1 RRDDVD
7 QTGEVGDPSDLLQLT
22 ASAELLGDGDR
33 VDGLVA
39 VEEVAD
45 RLEDG
50 LVGRDVEVFRMDAVH
65 HLVDR
70 LLGEEHSPDNR
81 LLGLPG
87 VRRVPVT
94 RSHLGLLRRHRPPS
108 NPQPVTLPDPGVRGI
123 QSAQSPAG
131 RGSLSCQRGSKGNLD
146 HPRPESKLPRKIRSD
161 REVRHQIAKRVA
173 IWRSF
178 RGFATPPPPAVAG
191 GTFPQLR
198 WGTIPERV
206 LPDGFGTPLPPAG
219 AGGTFPQLRWGTN
232 PERALPDG
240 FAIP

>member
-1 RRDDVD
+1 
-7 QTGEVGDPSDLLQLT
+7 
-22 ASAELLGDGDR
+22 
-33 VDGLVA
+33 
-39 VEEVAD
+39 
-45 RLEDG
+45 
-50 LVGRDVEVFRMDAVH
+50 
-65 HLVDR
+65 DR

-123 QSAQSPAG
+123 QSAQNPAG
-131 RGSLSCQRGSKGNLD
+131 RGSLSCQRGSRGNLD

-178 RGFATPPPPAVAG
+178 RGFATPHPRLSPAVPSPSFAG
-191 GTFPQLR
+191 GLIRNASSRTGLA
-198 WGTIPERV
+198 
-206 LPDGFGTPLPPAG
+206 PPYPRLAPAVPSPSF
-219 AGGTFPQLRWGTN
+219 AGGLIRNASSRTGLAPPYPRLA
-232 PERALPDG
+232 PAVPSPS
-240 FAIP
+240 FAGGLIRNASSRTGL